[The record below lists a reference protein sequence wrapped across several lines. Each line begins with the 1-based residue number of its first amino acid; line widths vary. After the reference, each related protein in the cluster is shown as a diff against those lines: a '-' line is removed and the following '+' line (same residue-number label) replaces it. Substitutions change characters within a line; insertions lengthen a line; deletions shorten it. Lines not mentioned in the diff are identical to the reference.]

1 MPKLIDMT
9 GIRFGSWVVLD
20 NTRYGG
26 RKVKCQ
32 CDCGN
37 EGYVFVTNLN
47 RGLSTSCGCVMSR
60 AFANTKIYSVWSSMK
75 SRCHNPNH
83 HAYQHY
89 GGRGITVC
97 DDWNDVDSFGQ
108 WALANGYEEGLS
120 LDRIDNSGNYEPSN
134 CRWATD
140 KEQHRNQRN
149 NRVLDHNGES
159 KPVSVWAEELG
170 INNRTLL
177 SRLRKGWSVQ
187 NTLETKVRGYSH
199 V

>member
-1 MPKLIDMT
+1 MD
-9 GIRFGSWVVLD
+9 D
-20 NTRYGG
+20 TRHGG

-37 EGYVFVTNLN
+37 IGYVFVTNLT
-47 RGLSTSCGCVMSR
+47 RGLSTSCGCEKLQ
-60 AFANTKIYSVWSSMK
+60 AFVGTKIYTVWSSMK
-75 SRCHNPNH
+75 SRCNNPKH
-83 HAYQHY
+83 HAFMHY

-97 DDWNDVDSFGQ
+97 DDWNDVYSFCQ
-108 WALANGYEEGLS
+108 WAFANGYEEGLS
-120 LDRIDNSGNYEPSN
+120 LDRIDNNGNYEPSN
-134 CRWATD
+134 CRWATH

-149 NRVLDHNGES
+149 NRLLEYNGES

-170 INNRTLL
+170 INNRTIL

-187 NTLETKVRGYSH
+187 NTLETKVREKAH